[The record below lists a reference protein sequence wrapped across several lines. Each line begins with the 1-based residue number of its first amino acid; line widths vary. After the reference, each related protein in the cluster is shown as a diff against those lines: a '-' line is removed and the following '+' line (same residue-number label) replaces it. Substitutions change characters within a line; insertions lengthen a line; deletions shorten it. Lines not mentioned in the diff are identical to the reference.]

1 MPVFVSM
8 PTGVIPVQVE
18 RDSTRGG
25 VWISVGANMFFAYF
39 CEGDGEHFL
48 ECEAAVLP
56 GGRVVHMSISL
67 GRSPA
72 ASMDIIETAVMRWL
86 KLVCTP

>member
-1 MPVFVSM
+1 MPIFVSM
-8 PTGVIPVQVE
+8 PAGVISVQVE
-18 RDSTRGG
+18 RDSKRGG
-25 VWISVGANMFFAYF
+25 VWISVGANMFFAYL

-56 GGRVVHMSISL
+56 GGREVHMWISL
-67 GRSPA
+67 GSSPA

-86 KLVCTP
+86 ELVCAR